1 MNIAREE
8 DITDDL
14 NLSCTW
20 ADIVKTPRIKGKRD
34 GVTLLSP
41 AADKEGVAKKKRGH
55 KDYGSVIL
63 DPNKIYID
71 SAAT

>member
-20 ADIVKTPRIKGKRD
+20 ADIVKTPRSQGKRE
-34 GVTLLSP
+34 GITIMGR
-41 AADKEGVAKKKRGH
+41 AAAKEGVVKKKGVHTDCGRV
-55 KDYGSVIL
+55 SL
-63 DPNKIYID
+63 EPNKVYLD